1 MHVNL
6 QRLNDSRF
14 VLSLVSA
21 LGRGL
26 PLRLG
31 HAFADLVA
39 ARIASRQDSEMIRA
53 VRANQWVVR
62 GEAMDK
68 GALDKA
74 VLETLRSSARSLF
87 DLYHYRQ
94 NPEATGHLVVLDPA
108 SRALIRR
115 PEFDERGLML
125 VGLHLSR
132 FDLVLQW
139 MVRQGMKPLVL
150 TIPDPQGARRLEY
163 EARKN
168 GGMNLVPASF
178 AALRRALG
186 HLQQGGVVM
195 TGIDRPIPAPRVRP
209 RFFGR
214 PAALPIHHISLA
226 VKARVPVMIMLTTLQ
241 PDGKYHVQTSDLIE
255 MDPHG
260 DRTTEEVQNAEKVL
274 GVAERF
280 IRQAPQQW
288 SISLPVWPEALNLVP
303 TTASIRR

>member
-1 MHVNL
+1 MHADL

-31 HAFADLVA
+31 HALTDLVA
-39 ARIASRQDSEMIRA
+39 ARIARRQHSEMIRA

-62 GEAMDK
+62 GETLDRE
-68 GALDKA
+68 ALDRA

-87 DLYHYRQ
+87 DLYHYRK
-94 NPEATGHLVVLDPA
+94 NPEATGRLVVLDPA
-108 SRALIRR
+108 TRALIRR
-115 PEFDERGLML
+115 PEFDKRGLML
-125 VGLHLSR
+125 VGLHLSS

-139 MVRQGMKPLVL
+139 IIRQGMKPLAL
-150 TIPDPQGARRLEY
+150 TIPNPQGGRRLEY
-163 EARKN
+163 EERKN
-168 GGMNLVPASF
+168 SGMNLVPASF
-178 AALRRALG
+178 VALRRALR
-186 HLQQGGVVM
+186 HLQQGGIVM

-226 VKARVPVMIMLTTLQ
+226 VKARVPVMIMLTTLHR
-241 PDGKYHVQTSDLIE
+241 DGKYHVLTSDAIE

-274 GVAERF
+274 GMAERF

-288 SISLPVWPEALNLVP
+288 SISLPVWPETLNLGIQGGNP
-303 TTASIRR
+303 